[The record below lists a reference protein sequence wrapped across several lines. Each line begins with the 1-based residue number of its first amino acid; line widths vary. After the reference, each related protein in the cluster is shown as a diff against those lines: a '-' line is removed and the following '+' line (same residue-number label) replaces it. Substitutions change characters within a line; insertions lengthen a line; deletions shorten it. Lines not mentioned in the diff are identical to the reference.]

1 MAQTSKKDLAVSFL
15 TELSNMRR
23 DRLQE
28 IIRDVVGEE
37 LAEVM
42 YSYARQVIEA
52 SPEKATENASSML
65 ILGYLIRV
73 HETGDLPPE
82 NPPV

>member
-1 MAQTSKKDLAVSFL
+1 MEQTNKKDLAVSFL
-15 TELSNMRR
+15 SDLSTMRR

-42 YSYARQVIEA
+42 YSYAKQVIEA
-52 SPEKATENASSML
+52 SPVKAAENASSML

-73 HETGDLPPE
+73 HETGDIPPE
-82 NPPV
+82 TPPV